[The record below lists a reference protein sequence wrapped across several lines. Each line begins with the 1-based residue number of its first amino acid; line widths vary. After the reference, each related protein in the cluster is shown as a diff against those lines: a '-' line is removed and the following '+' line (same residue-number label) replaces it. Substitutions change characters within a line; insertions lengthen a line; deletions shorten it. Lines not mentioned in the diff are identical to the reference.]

1 MQLKPWQWAILI
13 SPIASVV
20 IFLLIAA
27 GTQIHEWGINWIWGV
42 LTLLLVGWRWLLVRW
57 TQSSIGKGADVIA
70 AASRELETIT
80 ANATPLTGD
89 AADLVTA
96 VLQQV
101 ITDSQLDRPIWEDWT
116 TFWQRCQELI
126 VAIAKIYHPEV
137 KYPLLNIYVTQ
148 AYGLIRGTTDDMD
161 EWMQKLAPALN
172 RVTIAQ
178 TYEAYETYQKL
189 APSAQKFLQVWNWAQ
204 WVLNPAAAI
213 AKRATKGSASMA
225 DRQLLVNLGQ
235 LTREAALTNLC
246 RQAVALYSGQIPS
259 LQPIAPKA
267 PTTANTQSLREILVA
282 AEPPAKIEQKPIDIL
297 LVGRTGAG
305 KSSLIN
311 TLFESELAVVDVL
324 PSTDK
329 IQNYQWQ
336 TDSGE
341 SLTLWDS
348 PGYEQASREDL
359 RSQVLT
365 YAATAD
371 LLLLV
376 TPALDP
382 ALQMDRDFLQ
392 ELKNTAPDLPVVTIV
407 TQVDRVRPLREWTPP
422 YDWQW
427 GTRPKEVAIREATA
441 YRNEFL
447 AEYCDLV
454 LPIVNADPNIDS
466 AEPTL
471 RERAAWGIDT
481 LSLALLQKIEPSKQ
495 IRLARFLRNL
505 DARIVAAAQII
516 DRYSLQMTT
525 TQGLTQLLKSPVLE
539 FISTMTTGTP
549 ALAQVLAAQIPVE
562 QLPVVIGKLQMAYD
576 LHSLLNTSQP
586 KSLMKS
592 LGTSFDFDLLALW
605 PLLLNNA
612 AAPNKNAYAFGHTL
626 VEYWTRS
633 ITVDRLSERFS
644 HYLQLDR

>member
-1 MQLKPWQWAILI
+1 MQLKPWQWAILV
-13 SPIASVV
+13 SPIASII
-20 IFLLIAA
+20 IFLLIVA
-27 GTQIHEWGINWIWGV
+27 GVKIHELGLNWIWGV
-42 LTLLLVGWRWLLVRW
+42 FTLIFVGWRWLLVRW
-57 TQSSIGKGADVIA
+57 TQSSIGKGAEAIA
-70 AASRELETIT
+70 AASRELESIT

-89 AADLVTA
+89 AAERVTA

-101 ITDSQLDRPIWEDWT
+101 IRESQIDRPIWEDWT
-116 TFWQRCQELI
+116 TFWARCQELI

-161 EWMQKLAPALN
+161 EWMQKLAPALD

-189 APSAQKFLQVWNWAQ
+189 APSAQKLLKVWNWAQ
-204 WVLNPAAAI
+204 WVINPVTAI
-213 AKRATKGSASMA
+213 AKRATKESSSIA

-246 RQAVALYSGQIPS
+246 RQAVALYSGKI
-259 LQPIAPKA
+259 QPLPLTVSQV
-267 PTTANTQSLREILVA
+267 PTTAKTQTLRDILVA
-282 AEPPAKIEQKPIDIL
+282 AEPQEQIEQKPIDLL

-311 TLFESELAVVDVL
+311 TLFQSELAVVDVL

-336 TDSGE
+336 TSSGE

-359 RSQVLT
+359 RELVLT

-382 ALQMDRDFLQ
+382 ALQMDLDFLK
-392 ELKNTAPDLPVVTIV
+392 ELKSIVPDLAIVTIV

-441 YRNEFL
+441 YRSELL
-447 AEYCDLV
+447 AGYCDLV
-454 LPIVNADPNIDS
+454 LPLVNADPRI
-466 AEPTL
+466 
-471 RERAAWGIDT
+471 ERQAWGMDT
-481 LSLALLQKIEPSKQ
+481 LSLALLQHIAPTKQ

-539 FISTMTTGTP
+539 FISTLTTGSP
-549 ALAQVLAAQIPVE
+549 ALAQLLTAQIPVE

-576 LHSLLNTSQP
+576 LHSLLNTSP
-586 KSLMKS
+586 TKSIS
-592 LGTSFDFDLLALW
+592 FDLLSLW
-605 PLLLNNA
+605 SLLLNNS
-612 AAPNKNAYAFGHTL
+612 AAPNKNADAFGHAL
-626 VEYWTRS
+626 VEYWTQS
-633 ITVDRLSERFS
+633 LTVPQLQQRFS
-644 HYLQLDR
+644 HYLQIDN

>member
-1 MQLKPWQWAILI
+1 MKLKPWQWAILV
-13 SPIASVV
+13 SPIASIV

-27 GTQIHEWGINWIWGV
+27 GVKIHEWGLNWIWGV
-42 LTLLLVGWRWLLVRW
+42 FTLAFVGWRWLLVRW
-57 TQSSIGKGADVIA
+57 TQKSSIAKSADVIA
-70 AASRELETIT
+70 AASRELESIT
-80 ANATPLTGD
+80 ATATPLAGD
-89 AADLVTA
+89 AAELVTT
-96 VLQQV
+96 VLQKV
-101 ITDSQLDRPIWEDWT
+101 ISESQIDRPIWEDWV
-116 TFWQRCQELI
+116 TFWARCQELI

-161 EWMQKLAPALN
+161 QWMQKLAPALD

-178 TYEAYETYQKL
+178 TYEAYETYKKL
-189 APSAQKFLQVWNWAQ
+189 EPSAQKLLKVWNWAQ
-204 WVLNPAAAI
+204 WIINPAKAV
-213 AKRATKGSASMA
+213 AKLATKESASVA
-225 DRQLLVNLGQ
+225 DRQLLINLGQ

-246 RQAVALYSGQIPS
+246 RQAVALYSGKIQA
-259 LQPIAPKA
+259 L
-267 PTTANTQSLREILVA
+267 PTTVEKIQPVANTQTLRDILTA

-311 TLFESELAVVDVL
+311 TLFEAELAVVDVL

-336 TDSGE
+336 IPGGE

-359 RSQVLT
+359 REQVLT

-376 TPALDP
+376 TPVMDP
-382 ALQMDRDFLQ
+382 ALQMDLDFLQ
-392 ELKNTAPDLPVVTIV
+392 ELKRVHPDLPIITIV

-422 YDWQW
+422 YDWQY

-454 LPIVNADPNIDS
+454 LPLVNADPSIDR
-466 AEPTL
+466 L
-471 RERAAWGIDT
+471 AWGMDT
-481 LSLALLQKIEPSKQ
+481 LSLALLESIEPSKQ

-505 DARIVAAAQII
+505 DARIVAAAKII

-549 ALAQVLAAQIPVE
+549 ALAQILAAQIPVE
-562 QLPVVIGKLQMAYD
+562 QLPVVIGKLQMAYE
-576 LHSLLNTSQP
+576 LHSLLNNSQT
-586 KSLMKS
+586 KLI
-592 LGTSFDFDLLALW
+592 DFDLLSLW
-605 PLLLNNA
+605 SLLLNNSA
-612 AAPNKNAYAFGHTL
+612 EPNKNAYAFGHAL
-626 VEYWTRS
+626 VEYWTQS
-633 ITVDRLSERFS
+633 LTVQQLQIQFDR
-644 HYLQLDR
+644 YLQ

>member
-1 MQLKPWQWAILI
+1 MQLKPWQWAVLG
-13 SPIASVV
+13 SPIASII
-20 IFLLIAA
+20 IFLLVAA
-27 GTQIHEWGINWIWGV
+27 GVKIHEWRLNWIWGV
-42 LTLLLVGWRWLLVRW
+42 FTLVFVWWRWLLVRW
-57 TQSSIGKGADVIA
+57 TKSSMGKGADA
-70 AASRELETIT
+70 MAMASRELESIR
-80 ANATPLTGD
+80 ANATPLAGD
-89 AADLVTA
+89 AADLVTT
-96 VLQQV
+96 VLQKV
-101 ITDSQLDRPIWEDWT
+101 ITESQLDRPIWEDWQ
-116 TFWQRCQELI
+116 TFWARCQELI

-161 EWMQKLAPALN
+161 EWMQKLAPALD

-189 APSAQKFLQVWNWAQ
+189 APSAQKLLKVWNWAQ
-204 WVLNPAAAI
+204 WLINPVKAI
-213 AKRATKGSASMA
+213 AKLATKESASIA

-246 RQAVALYSGQIPS
+246 RQAVALYSGNIPA
-259 LQPIAPKA
+259 L
-267 PTTANTQSLREILVA
+267 PTTVEKIPPAANTQTLRDILTA
-282 AEPPAKIEQKPIDIL
+282 AEPLERIEQKPIDIL

-311 TLFESELAVVDVL
+311 TLFQAELAVVDVL

-336 TDSGE
+336 IPSGE

-348 PGYEQASREDL
+348 PGYEQAIREDF
-359 RSQVLT
+359 RSQVLK

-382 ALQMDRDFLQ
+382 ALQMDLDFLQ
-392 ELKNTAPDLPVVTIV
+392 ELKKTVPDLPIVTIV
-407 TQVDRVRPLREWTPP
+407 TQVDRVRPLREWAPP
-422 YDWQW
+422 YDWQY

-454 LPIVNADPNIDS
+454 LPLVNADPSIDR
-466 AEPTL
+466 P
-471 RERAAWGIDT
+471 AWGMDT
-481 LSLALLQKIEPSKQ
+481 LSLALLQSIEPSKQ
-495 IRLARFLRNL
+495 IRLARFFRDL
-505 DARIVAAAQII
+505 DARIVAAAKII

-539 FISTMTTGTP
+539 FISTLTTGTP
-549 ALAQVLAAQIPVE
+549 ALAQLLVAQIPVE

-576 LHSLLNTSQP
+576 LHSLLNNSQ
-586 KSLMKS
+586 
-592 LGTSFDFDLLALW
+592 TNQINFDLLALW
-605 PLLLNNA
+605 SLLLNNS
-612 AAPNKNAYAFGHTL
+612 AAPTKNADAFGHAL
-626 VEYWTRS
+626 VEYWTQS
-633 ITVDRLSERFS
+633 LTVSELQARFN
-644 HYLQLDR
+644 HYLQ

>member
-1 MQLKPWQWAILI
+1 MQLKSWQWAIVVA
-13 SPIASVV
+13 PIASII
-20 IFLLIAA
+20 IFLLVAA
-27 GTQIHEWGINWIWGV
+27 GTKIHEWQLNWIWGV
-42 LTLLLVGWRWLLVRW
+42 FTLLFLGWRWLLVRW
-57 TQSSIGKGADVIA
+57 TKSSIGKGADAIV
-70 AASRELETIT
+70 AASKELQTIT
-80 ANATPLTGD
+80 ENAIPLTGD
-89 AADLVTA
+89 TAELVTI
-96 VLQQV
+96 LLRQV
-101 ITDSQLDRPIWEDWT
+101 ISESQIDRPIWEDWA
-116 TFWQRCQELI
+116 TFWGRCQELI

-161 EWMQKLAPALN
+161 QWMQKLAPALD

-189 APSAQKFLQVWNWAQ
+189 APSAQKLLKVWNWAQ
-204 WVLNPAAAI
+204 WLLNPVSAI
-213 AKRATKGSASMA
+213 ANRATQESSSLA

-246 RQAVALYSGQIPS
+246 RQAVALYSGNIQALPKTIEKTTPAATTQTLRDILTS
-259 LQPIAPKA
+259 AAPPGEIEQQPI
-267 PTTANTQSLREILVA
+267 N
-282 AEPPAKIEQKPIDIL
+282 IL

-311 TLFESELAVVDVL
+311 TLFEAELAVVDVL
-324 PSTDK
+324 PSTDQ

-336 TDSGE
+336 VPSGE

-348 PGYEQASREDL
+348 PGYEQASRADL
-359 RSQVLT
+359 REQVLN

-382 ALQMDRDFLQ
+382 ALQMDLDFLQ
-392 ELKNTAPDLPVVTIV
+392 ELKSIVPDLPIVTIV
-407 TQVDRVRPLREWTPP
+407 TQVDRVRPVREWAPP
-422 YDWQW
+422 YDWQY
-427 GTRPKEVAIREATA
+427 GTRPKEMAIREATA

-447 AEYCDLV
+447 AESCDLV
-454 LPIVNADPNIDS
+454 LPLVNADPRMD
-466 AEPTL
+466 
-471 RERAAWGIDT
+471 RAAWGMDE
-481 LSLALLQKIEPSKQ
+481 LSLALLQSIEPSKQ

-539 FISTMTTGTP
+539 FISTLTTGSP
-549 ALAQVLAAQIPVE
+549 ALAQLLTAQIPVE

-576 LHSLLNTSQP
+576 LHSLLSTSQA
-586 KSLMKS
+586 KLIS
-592 LGTSFDFDLLALW
+592 FDLLSLW
-605 PLLLNNA
+605 SLLIDSSG
-612 AAPNKNAYAFGHTL
+612 APNQNAYAFGHAL
-626 VEYWTRS
+626 VEYWTQSLS
-633 ITVDRLSERFS
+633 IEQLQVRFS
-644 HYLQLDR
+644 YYLQI

>member
-1 MQLKPWQWAILI
+1 MQLKPWQWAILV
-13 SPIASVV
+13 SPIASIV
-20 IFLLIAA
+20 IFLLVAA
-27 GTQIHEWGINWIWGV
+27 GVKIHEWELNWIWGV
-42 LTLLLVGWRWLLVRW
+42 FTLVFVGWRWLLVRW
-57 TQSSIGKGADVIA
+57 TQKSSIGRSADMIA
-70 AASRELETIT
+70 AASRELESIT
-80 ANATPLTGD
+80 ANATPLNGE

-101 ITDSQLDRPIWEDWT
+101 ITASQLDRPIWEDWAM
-116 TFWQRCQELI
+116 FWSRCQELI

-161 EWMQKLAPALN
+161 QWMQKLAPALD

-178 TYEAYETYQKL
+178 TYEAYETYKKL
-189 APSAQKFLQVWNWAQ
+189 EPSAQKLLKVWNWAQ
-204 WVLNPAAAI
+204 WIINPVKAI
-213 AKRATKGSASMA
+213 AKLATKESASVA

-246 RQAVALYSGQIPS
+246 RQAVALYSGEIQALPTPVA
-259 LQPIAPKA
+259 QVAPA
-267 PTTANTQSLREILVA
+267 ANTQTLRDILTA
-282 AEPPAKIEQKPIDIL
+282 AEPPAQVELKPIDIL

-311 TLFESELAVVDVL
+311 TLFQAELAVVDVL

-336 TDSGE
+336 IPSGE

-359 RSQVLT
+359 RERVLT

-382 ALQMDRDFLQ
+382 ALQMDLDFLQ
-392 ELKNTAPDLPVVTIV
+392 TLKQTNPDLPIVTIV

-422 YDWQW
+422 YDWQY
-427 GTRPKEVAIREATA
+427 GTRPKEIAIREATA

-454 LPIVNADPNIDS
+454 LPLVNADPSIDR
-466 AEPTL
+466 L
-471 RERAAWGIDT
+471 AWGMDT
-481 LSLALLQKIEPSKQ
+481 LSLALLESIEPSKQ
-495 IRLARFLRNL
+495 IRLARFFRNL

-539 FISTMTTGTP
+539 FISTLTTGTP
-549 ALAQVLAAQIPVE
+549 ALAQLLAAQIPVE
-562 QLPVVIGKLQMAYD
+562 QLPMVIGKLQMAYD
-576 LHSLLNTSQP
+576 LHSLLNNSQ
-586 KSLMKS
+586 
-592 LGTSFDFDLLALW
+592 TNIIDFDLLSLW
-605 PLLLNNA
+605 SLLLNNS
-612 AAPNKNAYAFGHTL
+612 AAPNKNAYAFGHAL
-626 VEYWTRS
+626 VEYWTQS
-633 ITVDRLSERFS
+633 LTTKQLQIQFDR
-644 HYLQLDR
+644 YLQN

>member
-1 MQLKPWQWAILI
+1 MQLKPWQWTMLVA
-13 SPIASVV
+13 PIASIV
-20 IFLLIAA
+20 IFLLVAA
-27 GTQIHEWGINWIWGV
+27 GVKIHEWGLNWIWGV
-42 LTLLLVGWRWLLVRW
+42 FTLVFVGWRWLLVRW
-57 TQSSIGKGADVIA
+57 TKSSMGKGAATIA
-70 AASRELETIT
+70 AASRELAAIT
-80 ANATPLTGD
+80 ANATPLDGNT
-89 AADLVTA
+89 ADLVTT
-96 VLQQV
+96 VLQKV
-101 ITDSQLDRPIWEDWT
+101 LADSQIDRPIWEDWG
-116 TFWQRCQELI
+116 TFWSRCQELI

-161 EWMQKLAPALN
+161 EWMQKLAPALD

-189 APSAQKFLQVWNWAQ
+189 APSAQKLLKVWNWAQ
-204 WVLNPAAAI
+204 WMINPVKAI
-213 AKRATKGSASMA
+213 ARTATKEAAGVA

-246 RQAVALYSGQIPS
+246 RQAVALYSGNIQALPV
-259 LQPIAPKA
+259 AVA
-267 PTTANTQSLREILVA
+267 GVVPTTKTQTLRDILTA
-282 AEPPAKIEQKPIDIL
+282 AEPPAIIEQKPIDIL

-311 TLFESELAVVDVL
+311 TLFESQLAIVDVL

-336 TDSGE
+336 IPSGE

-348 PGYEQASREDL
+348 PGYEQASRADL
-359 RSQVLT
+359 RAQVLT

-382 ALQMDRDFLQ
+382 ALQMDLDFLQ
-392 ELKNTAPDLPVVTIV
+392 ELKQTVPDLPIVTIV

-422 YDWQW
+422 YDWQY

-441 YRNEFL
+441 YRSEFL

-454 LPIVNADPNIDS
+454 LPLVNADPTI
-466 AEPTL
+466 
-471 RERAAWGIDT
+471 ERSAWGLDT
-481 LSLALLQKIEPSKQ
+481 LSLALLESIEPTKQ

-505 DARIVAAAQII
+505 DARIVAAARII

-539 FISTMTTGTP
+539 FISTLTTGTP
-549 ALAQVLAAQIPVE
+549 ALAQLLTAQIPVE

-576 LHSLLNTSQP
+576 LHSLLNNRQS
-586 KSLMKS
+586 KLI
-592 LGTSFDFDLLALW
+592 DFDLLALW
-605 PLLLNNA
+605 SLLLNNS
-612 AAPNKNAYAFGHTL
+612 AAPNQNAYAFGHAL
-626 VEYWTRS
+626 VEYWTQS
-633 ITVDRLSERFS
+633 LSTEQLQSRFR
-644 HYLQLDR
+644 HYLQIED

>member
-1 MQLKPWQWAILI
+1 MQLKPWQWAILV
-13 SPIASVV
+13 SPIASIT

-27 GTQIHEWGINWIWGV
+27 GVKIHEWQLNWIWGV
-42 LTLLLVGWRWLLVRW
+42 FTLAFVGWRWLLVRW
-57 TQSSIGKGADVIA
+57 TQKSSIAKSADVIA
-70 AASRELETIT
+70 AASRELESIT
-80 ANATPLTGD
+80 ANVTPLAGD
-89 AADLVTA
+89 AAEQVTA
-96 VLQQV
+96 VLQKV
-101 ITDSQLDRPIWEDWT
+101 IDESQIDRPIWEDWV
-116 TFWQRCQELI
+116 TFWARCQELI

-161 EWMQKLAPALN
+161 QWMQKLAPALD
-172 RVTIAQ
+172 RVSIAQ
-178 TYEAYETYQKL
+178 TYEAYETYKKL
-189 APSAQKFLQVWNWAQ
+189 QPSAQKLLKVWNWAQ
-204 WVLNPAAAI
+204 WIVNPTKAI
-213 AKRATKGSASMA
+213 AKLATKESAGVA

-246 RQAVALYSGQIPS
+246 RQAVALYGGDIQS
-259 LQPIAPKA
+259 L
-267 PTTANTQSLREILVA
+267 PTTVEKIPAVANTQTLRDILTA
-282 AEPPAKIEQKPIDIL
+282 AEPPAQVEQKPIDIL

-311 TLFESELAVVDVL
+311 TLFQAELAVVDVL

-336 TDSGE
+336 IPSGE

-348 PGYEQASREDL
+348 PGYEQASRADL
-359 RSQVLT
+359 REQVLT

-376 TPALDP
+376 TPVMDP
-382 ALQMDRDFLQ
+382 ALQMDLDFLQ
-392 ELKNTAPDLPVVTIV
+392 ELKITHPELPIVTIV

-422 YDWQW
+422 YDWQY

-454 LPIVNADPNIDS
+454 LPLVNADPSIDR
-466 AEPTL
+466 L
-471 RERAAWGIDT
+471 AWGMDT
-481 LSLALLQKIEPSKQ
+481 LSLALLESIEPSKQ

-505 DARIVAAAQII
+505 DARIVAAAKII

-539 FISTMTTGTP
+539 FISTITTGTP
-549 ALAQVLAAQIPVE
+549 ALAQLLAAQIPVE
-562 QLPVVIGKLQMAYD
+562 QLPVVIGKLQMAYE
-576 LHSLLNTSQP
+576 LHSLLNNSHS
-586 KSLMKS
+586 KLI
-592 LGTSFDFDLLALW
+592 DFDLLSLW
-605 PLLLNNA
+605 SLLMNNS
-612 AAPNKNAYAFGHTL
+612 AAPNKNAYAFGHAL
-626 VEYWTRS
+626 VEYWTQS
-633 ITVDRLSERFS
+633 LTVQQLQIQFDR
-644 HYLQLDR
+644 YLQE

>member
-1 MQLKPWQWAILI
+1 MQFKPWQWAILV
-13 SPIASVV
+13 SPIASII
-20 IFLLIAA
+20 IFLLVAA
-27 GTQIHEWGINWIWGV
+27 GVKIHEWGLNWIWGV
-42 LTLLLVGWRWLLVRW
+42 FTLVFVGWRWLLVRW
-57 TQSSIGKGADVIA
+57 TKSSMGKSADVIA
-70 AASRELETIT
+70 AASRELESIT

-89 AADLVTA
+89 TAELVTT
-96 VLQQV
+96 VLQKV
-101 ITDSQLDRPIWEDWT
+101 IAESQIDRPIWEDWV
-116 TFWQRCQELI
+116 TFWARCQELI

-161 EWMQKLAPALN
+161 EWMQKLAPALD

-189 APSAQKFLQVWNWAQ
+189 APSAQKLLKVWNWAQ
-204 WVLNPAAAI
+204 WMINPVKAI
-213 AKRATKGSASMA
+213 AKTATKEAASVA

-246 RQAVALYSGQIPS
+246 RQAVALYSGNIQ
-259 LQPIAPKA
+259 AV
-267 PTTANTQSLREILVA
+267 PTTVEKIQPAANTQTLRDILTA

-311 TLFESELAVVDVL
+311 TLFEAELAIVDVL

-336 TDSGE
+336 IPSGE

-359 RSQVLT
+359 RAQVLT

-382 ALQMDRDFLQ
+382 ALQMDLDFLK
-392 ELKNTAPDLPVVTIV
+392 ELKSENPDLPIVTIV
-407 TQVDRVRPLREWTPP
+407 TQVDRVRPLREWAPP
-422 YDWQW
+422 YDWQY

-454 LPIVNADPNIDS
+454 LPLVNADPSI
-466 AEPTL
+466 
-471 RERAAWGIDT
+471 ERQAWGMDT
-481 LSLALLQKIEPSKQ
+481 LSLALLQSIEPSKQ

-505 DARIVAAAQII
+505 DARIIAAAGII

-539 FISTMTTGTP
+539 FISTLTTGTP
-549 ALAQVLAAQIPVE
+549 ALAQLLAAQIPVE

-576 LHSLLNTSQP
+576 LHSLLNNSQT
-586 KSLMKS
+586 KSI
-592 LGTSFDFDLLALW
+592 DFDLLSLWAL
-605 PLLLNNA
+605 LINNS
-612 AAPNKNAYAFGHTL
+612 AAPNKNAYAFGHAL
-626 VEYWTRS
+626 VEYWTQSLTVKQLRS
-633 ITVDRLSERFS
+633 RFN
-644 HYLQLDR
+644 HYVGWVEE

>member
-1 MQLKPWQWAILI
+1 MQLKPWQWAILV

-27 GTQIHEWGINWIWGV
+27 GTKIHEWGINWIWGV
-42 LTLLLVGWRWLLVRW
+42 FTLLLVGWRWLLVRW
-57 TQSSIGKGADVIA
+57 TQSSIGKGADVLA
-70 AASRELETIT
+70 AANRELAAMT

-89 AADLVTA
+89 AAERVTS

-101 ITDSQLDRPIWEDWT
+101 ISESQLDRPIWEDWT
-116 TFWQRCQELI
+116 TFWARCQELI

-161 EWMQKLAPALN
+161 AWMQKLAPALD

-189 APSAQKFLQVWNWAQ
+189 APSAQKLLKVWNWAQ
-204 WVLNPAAAI
+204 WVLNPVSAI
-213 AKRATKGSASMA
+213 ANRATKKSSNLA

-246 RQAVALYSGQIPS
+246 RQAVALYSGKIQP
-259 LQPIAPKA
+259 LPTPIAPA
-267 PTTANTQSLREILVA
+267 PTTTNTQTLREILTT
-282 AEPPAKIEQKPIDIL
+282 AEPSAKIEQKPIDIL

-311 TLFESELAVVDVL
+311 TLFEADLAVVDVL

-329 IQNYQWQ
+329 IQNYHWQ
-336 TDSGE
+336 SPSGD
-341 SLTLWDS
+341 LTLWDS

-359 RSQVLT
+359 RSQVLE

-392 ELKNTAPDLPVVTIV
+392 ELKSTAPDLPVITIV

-427 GTRPKEVAIREATA
+427 GTRPKEIAIREATA
-441 YRNEFL
+441 YRSEFL

-454 LPIVNADPNIDS
+454 LPIVNADAS
-466 AEPTL
+466 S
-471 RERAAWGIDT
+471 ERAAWGLDT
-481 LSLALLQKIEPSKQ
+481 LSLALLQKIEPTKQ

-516 DRYSLQMTT
+516 DRYSVQMTT

-539 FISTMTTGTP
+539 FISTITTGSP
-549 ALAQVLAAQIPVE
+549 ALAQLLTAQIPVE
-562 QLPVVIGKLQMAYD
+562 QVPVVIGKLQMAYD
-576 LHSLLNTSQP
+576 LYSLLSTSKA
-586 KSLMKS
+586 KSI
-592 LGTSFDFDLLALW
+592 DFDLLSLW
-605 PLLLNNA
+605 PILLNNA
-612 AAPNKNAYAFGHTL
+612 AAPNKNAYAFGHAL
-626 VEYWTRS
+626 VEYWTQSLS
-633 ITVDRLSERFS
+633 IDRFQQRFE
-644 HYLQLDR
+644 HYLQINN

>member
-1 MQLKPWQWAILI
+1 MQLKPWQWAILV
-13 SPIASVV
+13 SPIASIV
-20 IFLLIAA
+20 IFLLVAA
-27 GTQIHEWGINWIWGV
+27 GVKIHEWGLNWVWGV
-42 LTLLLVGWRWLLVRW
+42 FTLVFVGWRWLLVRW
-57 TQSSIGKGADVIA
+57 TQKSAIGTSTDAIVA
-70 AASRELETIT
+70 ANKELQAIT
-80 ANATPLTGD
+80 ESAIPLTGD
-89 AADLVTA
+89 AAALVTT
-96 VLQQV
+96 VLQKV
-101 ITDSQLDRPIWEDWT
+101 ISDSQIDRPIWEDWA
-116 TFWQRCQELI
+116 TFWTRCQELI

-161 EWMQKLAPALN
+161 QWMQKLAPALD

-178 TYEAYETYQKL
+178 TYEAYETYKKL
-189 APSAQKFLQVWNWAQ
+189 APSAQKLLKVWNWAQ
-204 WVLNPAAAI
+204 WIINPVKAV
-213 AKRATKGSASMA
+213 AKLATKESAGVA

-246 RQAVALYSGQIPS
+246 RQAVALYGGQIQALP
-259 LQPIAPKA
+259 
-267 PTTANTQSLREILVA
+267 PTVEKILPAANTQTLRDILTA
-282 AEPPAKIEQKPIDIL
+282 AEPPDRIEQKPIDIL

-311 TLFESELAVVDVL
+311 TLFEAELAVVDVL

-336 TDSGE
+336 IPSGE

-359 RSQVLT
+359 RERVLT

-382 ALQMDRDFLQ
+382 ALQMDLDFLK
-392 ELKNTAPDLPVVTIV
+392 ELKCVQPDLPIVTIV
-407 TQVDRVRPLREWTPP
+407 TQVDRVRPLREWAPP
-422 YDWQW
+422 YDWQY

-454 LPIVNADPNIDS
+454 LPLVNADPSIDR
-466 AEPTL
+466 L
-471 RERAAWGIDT
+471 AWGMDT
-481 LSLALLQKIEPSKQ
+481 LSLALLESIEPSKQ
-495 IRLARFLRNL
+495 IRLARFLSNL
-505 DARIVAAAQII
+505 DARIIAAAKII

-549 ALAQVLAAQIPVE
+549 ALAQLLAAQIPVE
-562 QLPVVIGKLQMAYD
+562 QLPVFIGKLQMAYE
-576 LHSLLNTSQP
+576 LHSLLNNDRSN
-586 KSLMKS
+586 LIN
-592 LGTSFDFDLLALW
+592 FDLLSLW
-605 PLLLNNA
+605 SLLLNNS
-612 AAPNKNAYAFGHTL
+612 AAPNKNAYAFGHAL
-626 VEYWTRS
+626 VEYWTQS
-633 ITVDRLSERFS
+633 LTMPQLQIQFDR
-644 HYLQLDR
+644 YLQE

>member
-1 MQLKPWQWAILI
+1 MQLKPWQWAILV

-27 GTQIHEWGINWIWGV
+27 GVKIHEWGINWIWGV
-42 LTLLLVGWRWLLVRW
+42 FTLLLVGWRWLLVRW
-57 TQSSIGKGADVIA
+57 TKSAIGKGADVIA
-70 AASRELETIT
+70 AASRELESIT
-80 ANATPLTGD
+80 ANATPLAGD
-89 AADLVTA
+89 AAELVTT
-96 VLQQV
+96 VLQKV
-101 ITDSQLDRPIWEDWT
+101 LTESQLDRPIWEDWT

-126 VAIAKIYHPEV
+126 VAIAKIYHPAV

-148 AYGLIRGTTDDMD
+148 AYGLMRGTTDDMD
-161 EWMQKLAPALN
+161 AWMQKLAPALD

-189 APSAQKFLQVWNWAQ
+189 APSAQKLLKVWNWAQ
-204 WVLNPAAAI
+204 WIINPVTAI
-213 AKRATKGSASMA
+213 ANRATKESSSLA

-246 RQAVALYSGQIPS
+246 RQAVALYSGK
-259 LQPIAPKA
+259 LQPLPTSAPIAPTA
-267 PTTANTQSLREILVA
+267 ATTQTLREILVA
-282 AEPPAKIEQKPIDIL
+282 AEPQARIEQKPLDLL

-311 TLFESELAVVDVL
+311 TLFQADLAVVDVL

-336 TDSGE
+336 TSSGE

-359 RSQVLT
+359 RSQVLD
-365 YAATAD
+365 YAITAD

-382 ALQMDRDFLQ
+382 ALQMDLDFLQ
-392 ELKNTAPDLPVVTIV
+392 ELKKIVPDLPIVTIV
-407 TQVDRVRPLREWTPP
+407 TQVDRVRPLREWMPP
-422 YDWQW
+422 YDWQA
-427 GTRPKEVAIREATA
+427 GTRPKEVAIREAVA

-454 LPIVNADPNIDS
+454 LPLVNADARIDR
-466 AEPTL
+466 L
-471 RERAAWGIDT
+471 AWGVDT
-481 LSLALLQKIEPSKQ
+481 LSLALLQLIEPSKQ

-505 DARIVAAAQII
+505 DARIVAAARII

-539 FISTMTTGTP
+539 FISTITTGTP
-549 ALAQVLAAQIPVE
+549 ALAQLLAAQIPVE
-562 QLPVVIGKLQMAYD
+562 QLPVVIGKLQIAYD
-576 LHSLLNTSQP
+576 LHSLLNTSLTKP
-586 KSLMKS
+586 LN
-592 LGTSFDFDLLALW
+592 FDLLSLW
-605 PLLLNNA
+605 PLLINNS
-612 AAPNKNAYAFGHTL
+612 AAPNQNAYAFGQSL
-626 VEYWTRS
+626 VEYWTQS
-633 ITVDRLSERFS
+633 LTIEQLQQRFS
-644 HYLQLDR
+644 YYLEV

>member
-13 SPIASVV
+13 SPIASVI
-20 IFLLIAA
+20 IFLLMAA

-80 ANATPLTGD
+80 ATATPLTGD

-101 ITDSQLDRPIWEDWT
+101 ITESQLDRPIWEDWV

-161 EWMQKLAPALN
+161 EWMQKLAPALD

-189 APSAQKFLQVWNWAQ
+189 APSAQKLLKVWNWAQ

-213 AKRATKGSASMA
+213 AKRATKGTASMA

-246 RQAVALYSGQIPS
+246 RQAVALYSGQIQS
-259 LQPIAPKA
+259 LPPIAPKA
-267 PTTANTQSLREILVA
+267 ATTAKTQTLREILVT
-282 AEPPAKIEQKPIDIL
+282 AEPPAQIEQKPIDIL

-336 TDSGE
+336 TASGE

-392 ELKNTAPDLPVVTIV
+392 ELKQTAPDLPVVTIV

-454 LPIVNADPNIDS
+454 LPIVNADPNIN
-466 AEPTL
+466 
-471 RERAAWGIDT
+471 RAAWGIDT

-576 LHSLLNTSQP
+576 LYSLLNTSQP
-586 KSLMKS
+586 QSLMKS

-605 PLLLNNA
+605 PLLLNNF

-633 ITVDRLSERFS
+633 IAVDRLQERFS
-644 HYLQLDR
+644 HYLQLDN

>member
-1 MQLKPWQWAILI
+1 MQLKSWQWAILVA
-13 SPIASVV
+13 PIASII
-20 IFLLIAA
+20 IFLLVAA
-27 GTQIHEWGINWIWGV
+27 GTKIHEWQLNWVWGV
-42 LTLLLVGWRWLLVRW
+42 FTLVFLGWRWLLVRW
-57 TQSSIGKGADVIA
+57 TKSSIGRGADAIV
-70 AASRELETIT
+70 AASKELQTIT
-80 ANATPLTGD
+80 ESAIPLTGD
-89 AADLVTA
+89 TAELVTT

-101 ITDSQLDRPIWEDWT
+101 ISVSQIDRPIWEDWG
-116 TFWQRCQELI
+116 TFWMRCQELI

-161 EWMQKLAPALN
+161 QWMQKLAPALD

-189 APSAQKFLQVWNWAQ
+189 APSAQKLLKVWSWAQ
-204 WVLNPAAAI
+204 WLLNPVSAI
-213 AKRATKGSASMA
+213 ANRATKESASLA

-246 RQAVALYSGQIPS
+246 RQAVTLYSGNIQA
-259 LQPIAPKA
+259 L
-267 PTTANTQSLREILVA
+267 PTTIEKIKPAATTQTLRDILTA
-282 AEPPAKIEQKPIDIL
+282 AEPPDQIEQKPIDIL

-311 TLFESELAVVDVL
+311 TLFAAELAVVDVL
-324 PSTDK
+324 PSTD
-329 IQNYQWQ
+329 QMRNYQWQ
-336 TDSGE
+336 IPSGE

-359 RSQVLT
+359 REQVLN
-365 YAATAD
+365 YAVTAD

-382 ALQMDRDFLQ
+382 ALQMDLEFLQ
-392 ELKNTAPDLPVVTIV
+392 ELKRTVPDLPIVAIV
-407 TQVDRVRPLREWTPP
+407 TQVDRVRPIREWAPP
-422 YDWQW
+422 YDWQY

-447 AEYCDLV
+447 AESCDLV
-454 LPIVNADPNIDS
+454 LPLVNADPSID
-466 AEPTL
+466 
-471 RERAAWGIDT
+471 RAAWGMDT
-481 LSLALLQKIEPSKQ
+481 LSLALLQSIEPSKQ

-539 FISTMTTGTP
+539 FISTITTGSP
-549 ALAQVLAAQIPVE
+549 ALAQLLTAQIPVE

-576 LHSLLNTSQP
+576 LHSLLSTSQT
-586 KSLMKS
+586 KLIN
-592 LGTSFDFDLLALW
+592 FDLLSLW
-605 PLLLNNA
+605 SLLIDSSG
-612 AAPNKNAYAFGHTL
+612 APNQNAYAFGHAL
-626 VEYWTRS
+626 VEYWTQPLS
-633 ITVDRLSERFS
+633 IEQLQARFN
-644 HYLQLDR
+644 HYLQI

>member
-20 IFLLIAA
+20 MFLLIAA

-57 TQSSIGKGADVIA
+57 TQSTIGKGADEIA
-70 AASRELETIT
+70 AASRELATIT

-89 AADLVTA
+89 AADLVTS

-101 ITDSQLDRPIWEDWT
+101 ITDAQLDRPIWEDWAI
-116 TFWQRCQELI
+116 FWQRCQELI

-161 EWMQKLAPALN
+161 EWMQKLAPALD

-189 APSAQKFLQVWNWAQ
+189 APSAQKLLKVWNWAQ

-213 AKRATKGSASMA
+213 AKRATKGAASMA

-235 LTREAALTNLC
+235 LTRKAALTNLC
-246 RQAVALYSGQIPS
+246 RQAVALYSGQIQS
-259 LQPIAPKA
+259 LQPIASKA
-267 PTTANTQSLREILVA
+267 PTAATTQTLREILVA

-336 TDSGE
+336 TTSGE
-341 SLTLWDS
+341 GLSLWDS

-392 ELKNTAPDLPVVTIV
+392 ELKQTAPDLPVVAIV

-454 LPIVNADPNIDS
+454 LPIVNADPNID
-466 AEPTL
+466 
-471 RERAAWGIDT
+471 RAAWGIDT
-481 LSLALLQKIEPSKQ
+481 LSLAILQNIEPSKQ

-562 QLPVVIGKLQMAYD
+562 QLPVAIGKLQMAYD
-576 LHSLLNTSQP
+576 LYLLLNNPP
-586 KSLMKS
+586 KSI
-592 LGTSFDFDLLALW
+592 DFDLLSLW

-626 VEYWTRS
+626 VEYWMRS
-633 ITVDRLSERFS
+633 ITVDQLSERFS

>member
-1 MQLKPWQWAILI
+1 
-13 SPIASVV
+13 
-20 IFLLIAA
+20 
-27 GTQIHEWGINWIWGV
+27 
-42 LTLLLVGWRWLLVRW
+42 
-57 TQSSIGKGADVIA
+57 
-70 AASRELETIT
+70 
-80 ANATPLTGD
+80 
-89 AADLVTA
+89 
-96 VLQQV
+96 
-101 ITDSQLDRPIWEDWT
+101 
-116 TFWQRCQELI
+116 
-126 VAIAKIYHPEV
+126 
-137 KYPLLNIYVTQ
+137 
-148 AYGLIRGTTDDMD
+148 
-161 EWMQKLAPALN
+161 
-172 RVTIAQ
+172 
-178 TYEAYETYQKL
+178 
-189 APSAQKFLQVWNWAQ
+189 
-204 WVLNPAAAI
+204 
-213 AKRATKGSASMA
+213 MA

-246 RQAVALYSGQIPS
+246 RQAVALYSGQIQS

-267 PTTANTQSLREILVA
+267 PAVATTQTLREILVA

-336 TDSGE
+336 TVSGE

-359 RSQVLT
+359 RSQVLD

-407 TQVDRVRPLREWTPP
+407 TQVDRVRPLREWMPP

-441 YRNEFL
+441 YRAEFL

-454 LPIVNADPNIDS
+454 LPLVNADPRI
-466 AEPTL
+466 
-471 RERAAWGIDT
+471 ERAAWGIDT

-539 FISTMTTGTP
+539 FISTMTTGSP

-576 LHSLLNTSQP
+576 LHSLLNTSQS
-586 KSLMKS
+586 KSI
-592 LGTSFDFDLLALW
+592 DFDLLSLW
-605 PLLLNNA
+605 PLLLNNV

-626 VEYWTRS
+626 VEYWTQS
-633 ITVDRLSERFS
+633 IAADRLQERFS
-644 HYLQLDR
+644 HYLQMDN

>member
-1 MQLKPWQWAILI
+1 MQLKPWQWAILV
-13 SPIASVV
+13 SPIASIA

-27 GTQIHEWGINWIWGV
+27 GVKIHEWQLNWVWGV
-42 LTLLLVGWRWLLVRW
+42 FTLAFVGWRWLLVRW
-57 TQSSIGKGADVIA
+57 TQKSSIAKSADVIA
-70 AASRELETIT
+70 AASRELESIT
-80 ANATPLTGD
+80 ANATPLAGD
-89 AADLVTA
+89 AAELVTT
-96 VLQQV
+96 VLQKV
-101 ITDSQLDRPIWEDWT
+101 ISESQIDRPIWEDWA
-116 TFWQRCQELI
+116 TFWARCQELI

-161 EWMQKLAPALN
+161 EWMQKLAPALD
-172 RVTIAQ
+172 RVSIAQ
-178 TYEAYETYQKL
+178 TYEAYETYKKL
-189 APSAQKFLQVWNWAQ
+189 QPSAQKLLKVWNWAQ
-204 WVLNPAAAI
+204 WVINPTKAI
-213 AKRATKGSASMA
+213 AKLATKESAGVA

-246 RQAVALYSGQIPS
+246 RQAVALYGGEIQA
-259 LQPIAPKA
+259 L
-267 PTTANTQSLREILVA
+267 PTTVEKIPAAANTQTLRDILTA
-282 AEPPAKIEQKPIDIL
+282 AEPPAKVEQKPIDIL

-311 TLFESELAVVDVL
+311 TLFDAELAVVDVL

-336 TDSGE
+336 IPGGE

-359 RSQVLT
+359 REQVLT

-382 ALQMDRDFLQ
+382 ALQMDLDFLQ
-392 ELKNTAPDLPVVTIV
+392 ELKRVHPDLPIVTIV
-407 TQVDRVRPLREWTPP
+407 TQVDRVRPLREWAPP
-422 YDWQW
+422 YDWQY

-454 LPIVNADPNIDS
+454 LPLVNADPSIDR
-466 AEPTL
+466 L
-471 RERAAWGIDT
+471 AWGMDT
-481 LSLALLQKIEPSKQ
+481 LSLALLESIEPSKQ

-505 DARIVAAAQII
+505 DARIVAAAKII

-539 FISTMTTGTP
+539 FISTITTGTP
-549 ALAQVLAAQIPVE
+549 ALAQLLAAQIPVE
-562 QLPVVIGKLQMAYD
+562 QLPVVIGKLQMAYE
-576 LHSLLNTSQP
+576 LHSLLNHSQTKP
-586 KSLMKS
+586 I
-592 LGTSFDFDLLALW
+592 DFDLLSLW
-605 PLLLNNA
+605 SLLLNNA
-612 AAPNKNAYAFGHTL
+612 AEPNKNAYAFGHAL
-626 VEYWTRS
+626 VEYWTQS
-633 ITVDRLSERFS
+633 LTVQQLQIQFDR
-644 HYLQLDR
+644 YLQ

>member
-1 MQLKPWQWAILI
+1 MQLKPWQWVILV
-13 SPIASVV
+13 SPIASAIV
-20 IFLLIAA
+20 FLLVAA
-27 GTQIHEWGINWIWGV
+27 GVKIHEWEINWIWGV
-42 LTLLLVGWRWLLVRW
+42 FTLVFLGWRWLLVRW
-57 TQSSIGKGADVIA
+57 SKSSLDRGADVIA
-70 AASRELETIT
+70 AASRELAAIT
-80 ANATPLTGD
+80 ADATPLAGD
-89 AADLVTA
+89 TADRVTTI
-96 VLQQV
+96 LQQV
-101 ITDSQLDRPIWEDWT
+101 IADSQQDRPIWEDWT

-161 EWMQKLAPALN
+161 AWMQKLAPALD

-189 APSAQKFLQVWNWAQ
+189 APSAQKLLKVWNWAQ
-204 WVLNPAAAI
+204 WLLNPVAAI
-213 AKRATKGSASMA
+213 AKRATKESAGLA

-246 RQAVALYSGQIPS
+246 RQAVALYSGKI
-259 LQPIAPKA
+259 
-267 PTTANTQSLREILVA
+267 QSLPSPAIQTPAVATTQTLRDILVS
-282 AEPPAKIEQKPIDIL
+282 AEPPERIAQKPIDLL

-311 TLFESELAVVDVL
+311 TLFQSELALVDVL

-336 TDSGE
+336 TASGE

-365 YAATAD
+365 HAATAD

-382 ALQMDRDFLQ
+382 ALQMDLDFLQ
-392 ELKNTAPDLPVVTIV
+392 ELKSVNADLPIVVIV
-407 TQVDRVRPLREWTPP
+407 SQVDRVRPLREWEPP

-441 YRNEFL
+441 YRSEFL
-447 AEYCDLV
+447 GAYCDLV
-454 LPIVNADPNIDS
+454 LPLVNADAS
-466 AEPTL
+466 L
-471 RERAAWGIDT
+471 GRLAWGIDT
-481 LSLALLQKIEPSKQ
+481 LSLALLDRIEPSKQ
-495 IRLARFLRNL
+495 IRLARFLSDL
-505 DARIVAAAQII
+505 DARIVAAAGII
-516 DRYSLQMTT
+516 DRYTMQMTT

-539 FISTMTTGTP
+539 FISTLTTGSP
-549 ALAQVLAAQIPVE
+549 ALAQLLVAQIPIE

-576 LHSLLNTSQP
+576 LHSLLNTSQS
-586 KSLMKS
+586 KSIN
-592 LGTSFDFDLLALW
+592 FDLLALW
-605 PLLLNNA
+605 PLLLDNA
-612 AAPNKNAYAFGHTL
+612 AAPDRNAYAFGHAL
-626 VEYWTRS
+626 LEYWTQSLTTDRFRS
-633 ITVDRLSERFS
+633 RFAY
-644 HYLQLDR
+644 YLQSNI

>member
-1 MQLKPWQWAILI
+1 MQLKPWQWAILV
-13 SPIASVV
+13 SPIASIV

-27 GTQIHEWGINWIWGV
+27 GVKIHEWGLTWIWGV
-42 LTLLLVGWRWLLVRW
+42 FTLVFVGWRWLLVRW
-57 TQSSIGKGADVIA
+57 TQKSSIGRSADVIA
-70 AASRELETIT
+70 AASRELESIT
-80 ANATPLTGD
+80 ADATPMTGD

-101 ITDSQLDRPIWEDWT
+101 ITESQLDRPIWEDWAM
-116 TFWQRCQELI
+116 FWSRCQELI

-161 EWMQKLAPALN
+161 QWMQKLAPALD

-178 TYEAYETYQKL
+178 TYEAYETYKKL
-189 APSAQKFLQVWNWAQ
+189 EPSAQKLLKVWNWAQ
-204 WVLNPAAAI
+204 WIINPVKAI
-213 AKRATKGSASMA
+213 AKLATKESASVA

-246 RQAVALYSGQIPS
+246 RQAVALYSGEIQALPIPVA
-259 LQPIAPKA
+259 QVAPA
-267 PTTANTQSLREILVA
+267 ANTQTLRDILTA
-282 AEPPAKIEQKPIDIL
+282 AEPITKIEQKPIDIL

-311 TLFESELAVVDVL
+311 TLFEAELAVVDVL

-336 TDSGE
+336 IPSGE
-341 SLTLWDS
+341 SLTLCDS

-359 RSQVLT
+359 RERVLT

-382 ALQMDRDFLQ
+382 ALQMDLDFLQ
-392 ELKNTAPDLPVVTIV
+392 ALKQTNPNLPTVTIV
-407 TQVDRVRPLREWTPP
+407 TQVDRVRPLREWAPP
-422 YDWQW
+422 YDWQY
-427 GTRPKEVAIREATA
+427 GTRPKEIAIREATA

-454 LPIVNADPNIDS
+454 LPLVNADPSIDR
-466 AEPTL
+466 L
-471 RERAAWGIDT
+471 AWGMDT
-481 LSLALLQKIEPSKQ
+481 LSLALLESIEPSKQ
-495 IRLARFLRNL
+495 IRLARFFRNL

-539 FISTMTTGTP
+539 FISTLTTGTP
-549 ALAQVLAAQIPVE
+549 ALAQLLAAQIPVE

-576 LHSLLNTSQP
+576 LHSLLNNSQ
-586 KSLMKS
+586 
-592 LGTSFDFDLLALW
+592 TNIIDFDLLSLW
-605 PLLLNNA
+605 SLLLNNS
-612 AAPNKNAYAFGHTL
+612 AAPNKNAYAFGHAL
-626 VEYWTRS
+626 VEYWTQS
-633 ITVDRLSERFS
+633 LTTKQLQIQFDR
-644 HYLQLDR
+644 YLQE

>member
-80 ANATPLTGD
+80 TNATPLTGD

-101 ITDSQLDRPIWEDWT
+101 ITDSQLDQPIWEDWT

-213 AKRATKGSASMA
+213 AKRATKGTASMA

-267 PTTANTQSLREILVA
+267 PTVASTQSLREILVA
-282 AEPPAKIEQKPIDIL
+282 AEPPTKIAQKPINIL

-311 TLFESELAVVDVL
+311 TLFESELAIVDVL

-495 IRLARFLRNL
+495 IRLARFLCNL

-586 KSLMKS
+586 QSLMKS
-592 LGTSFDFDLLALW
+592 LGTSFDFDLRSMW
-605 PLLLNNA
+605 PLLLNNS

>member
-1 MQLKPWQWAILI
+1 MKLKPWQWAILV
-13 SPIASVV
+13 SPIASIV
-20 IFLLIAA
+20 IFLLVAA
-27 GTQIHEWGINWIWGV
+27 GVKIHEWQLNWVWGV
-42 LTLLLVGWRWLLVRW
+42 FTLVFVGWRWLLVRW
-57 TQSSIGKGADVIA
+57 TQKSSIAKSAYIIA
-70 AASRELETIT
+70 AASRELESIT
-80 ANATPLTGD
+80 ASATPLAGD
-89 AADLVTA
+89 VAELVTT
-96 VLQQV
+96 VLQKVISESQV
-101 ITDSQLDRPIWEDWT
+101 DRPIWEDWA
-116 TFWQRCQELI
+116 TFWARCQELI

-161 EWMQKLAPALN
+161 QWMQKLAPALD

-178 TYEAYETYQKL
+178 TYEAYETYKKL
-189 APSAQKFLQVWNWAQ
+189 APSAQKVLKVWNWAQ
-204 WVLNPAAAI
+204 WIINPVKAV
-213 AKRATKGSASMA
+213 AKLATKESAGVA

-246 RQAVALYSGQIPS
+246 RQAVALYGGQIQALP
-259 LQPIAPKA
+259 
-267 PTTANTQSLREILVA
+267 PTVAKIPPAANTQTLRDILTA
-282 AEPPAKIEQKPIDIL
+282 AEPPAKVERKPIDIL

-311 TLFESELAVVDVL
+311 TLFQAELAVVDVL

-336 TDSGE
+336 IPSGE

-359 RSQVLT
+359 RERVLT

-382 ALQMDRDFLQ
+382 ALQMDLDFLK
-392 ELKNTAPDLPVVTIV
+392 ELKNTHPDLPIITIV
-407 TQVDRVRPLREWTPP
+407 TQVDRVRPLREWAPP
-422 YDWQW
+422 YNWQY

-454 LPIVNADPNIDS
+454 LPLVNADQSIDR
-466 AEPTL
+466 L
-471 RERAAWGIDT
+471 AWGMDT
-481 LSLALLQKIEPSKQ
+481 LSLALLESIEPSKQ
-495 IRLARFLRNL
+495 IRLARFLSNL
-505 DARIVAAAQII
+505 DARIIAAAKII

-549 ALAQVLAAQIPVE
+549 VLAQLLAAQIPVE
-562 QLPVVIGKLQMAYD
+562 QLPVVIGKLQMAYE
-576 LHSLLNTSQP
+576 LHSLLNNSQ
-586 KSLMKS
+586 SHII
-592 LGTSFDFDLLALW
+592 DFDLLSLW
-605 PLLLNNA
+605 SLLLNNS
-612 AAPNKNAYAFGHTL
+612 AAPNKNADAFGHAL
-626 VEYWTRS
+626 VEYWTQS
-633 ITVDRLSERFS
+633 LTVQQLQIQFDR
-644 HYLQLDR
+644 YLQE

>member
-1 MQLKPWQWAILI
+1 MQLKPWQWAILV
-13 SPIASVV
+13 SPIASII
-20 IFLLIAA
+20 IFLLVAA
-27 GTQIHEWGINWIWGV
+27 GTKIHEWQLNWIWGV
-42 LTLLLVGWRWLLVRW
+42 FTLVFVGWRWLLVRW
-57 TQSSIGKGADVIA
+57 TKSSIGKGAEAIV
-70 AASRELETIT
+70 AASKELQTIT
-80 ANATPLTGD
+80 ENAIPLTGD
-89 AADLVTA
+89 TAELVTT

-101 ITDSQLDRPIWEDWT
+101 ISESQIDRPIWEDWG
-116 TFWQRCQELI
+116 TFWARCQELI

-161 EWMQKLAPALN
+161 RWMQKLAPALD

-178 TYEAYETYQKL
+178 TYEAYETYQRL
-189 APSAQKFLQVWNWAQ
+189 APSAQKLLKVWSWAQ
-204 WVLNPAAAI
+204 WLLNPVSAI
-213 AKRATKGSASMA
+213 ANRATKESSSLA

-246 RQAVALYSGQIPS
+246 RQAVALYSGNIQALPTTVAQIP
-259 LQPIAPKA
+259 
-267 PTTANTQSLREILVA
+267 PTATTQTLRDILTA
-282 AEPPAKIEQKPIDIL
+282 AEPPDRIEQQPIDIL

-311 TLFESELAVVDVL
+311 TLFAAELAIVDVL

-336 TDSGE
+336 IPSGE

-359 RSQVLT
+359 REQVLN

-382 ALQMDRDFLQ
+382 ALQMDLDFLQ
-392 ELKNTAPDLPVVTIV
+392 ELKRTVPDLPIVAIV
-407 TQVDRVRPLREWTPP
+407 TQVDRVRPVREWAPP
-422 YDWQW
+422 YDWQY

-447 AEYCDLV
+447 AESCDLV
-454 LPIVNADPNIDS
+454 LPMVNADPSIGR
-466 AEPTL
+466 L
-471 RERAAWGIDT
+471 AWGMDT
-481 LSLALLQKIEPSKQ
+481 LSLALLQSIEPSKQ

-539 FISTMTTGTP
+539 FISTLTTGSP
-549 ALAQVLAAQIPVE
+549 ALAQLLTAQIPVE

-576 LHSLLNTSQP
+576 LHSLLSTSQA
-586 KSLMKS
+586 KLIN
-592 LGTSFDFDLLALW
+592 FDLLSLW
-605 PLLLNNA
+605 SLLVDSSG
-612 AAPNKNAYAFGHTL
+612 APNQNAYAFGHAL
-626 VEYWTRS
+626 VEYWTQS
-633 ITVDRLSERFS
+633 LTIEQLQSRFS
-644 HYLQLDR
+644 HYLQI

>member
-1 MQLKPWQWAILI
+1 MQLKSWQWAILI

-57 TQSSIGKGADVIA
+57 TQASIGKGADVIA

-80 ANATPLTGD
+80 ANATPLIGD

-101 ITDSQLDRPIWEDWT
+101 ITESQADRPIWEDWT

-126 VAIAKIYHPEV
+126 VAIARIYHPEV

-161 EWMQKLAPALN
+161 EWMQKLAPALD

-189 APSAQKFLQVWNWAQ
+189 APSAQKLLKVWNWAQ
-204 WVLNPAAAI
+204 WLLNPVAAI
-213 AKRATKGSASMA
+213 AKRATKDTASMA

-246 RQAVALYSGQIPS
+246 RQAVALYSGQIQS

-267 PTTANTQSLREILVA
+267 PAAATTQTLRGILVA
-282 AEPPAKIEQKPIDIL
+282 AEPTAKIEQKPIDIL
-297 LVGRTGAG
+297 LVGRTGSG

-336 TDSGE
+336 TPGGE

-348 PGYEQASREDL
+348 PGYEQASREEL
-359 RSQVLT
+359 RSQVLS
-365 YAATAD
+365 YATNAD

-382 ALQMDRDFLQ
+382 ALQMDRDFLE
-392 ELKNTAPDLPVVTIV
+392 ELKDRVPDLPVVTIV

-441 YRNEFL
+441 YRTEFL

-454 LPIVNADPNIDS
+454 LPLVNADPQID
-466 AEPTL
+466 
-471 RERAAWGIDT
+471 RAAWGIDT
-481 LSLALLQKIEPSKQ
+481 LSLALLQNIEPSKQ
-495 IRLARFLRNL
+495 IRLAHFLRNL

-539 FISTMTTGTP
+539 FISTMTTGSP
-549 ALAQVLAAQIPVE
+549 ALAQLLAAQIPVE

-576 LHSLLNTSQP
+576 LYSLLNTP
-586 KSLMKS
+586 PRSLTKS
-592 LGTSFDFDLLALW
+592 LGTSIDFDLLSLW
-605 PLLLNNA
+605 PLLLNNV
-612 AAPNKNAYAFGHTL
+612 AAPNKNAAAFGHTL

-633 ITVDRLSERFS
+633 IAVDRLEERFS
-644 HYLQLDR
+644 HYLDTSN